1 MAYRADRNRRSEQT
15 SSDDDMVRGRGDEMD
30 DMSEDAEE
38 FEDTEDLDEEEEE
51 GEGSF

>member
-1 MAYRADRNRRSEQT
+1 MARDIDP
-15 SSDDDMVRGRGDEMD
+15 DDSVMDMYDDAVRGLADEVD
-30 DMSEDAEE
+30 DADETDE

>member
-1 MAYRADRNRRSEQT
+1 MARDIDPDDSVMDM
-15 SSDDDMVRGRGDEMD
+15 DDDAVRGRADEID
-30 DMSEDAEE
+30 DADETDE